1 MVSAVTGDGTIVPEG
16 PADDMAQPFQIEASN
31 LRGRLIRL
39 DGALDQ
45 IVSAHAYPEPV
56 ARLLG
61 ETVLL
66 AAMLGS
72 ALKFEGVF
80 TLQARGDGA
89 VSMLVADVTS
99 DGNLRGYARV
109 DPERLA
115 EGAAPEV
122 PALLGDGLLAFTVD
136 QGEFSEPYQGI
147 VELSGRTLADC
158 LQHYFRQSEQID
170 AGMRVAVDRRD
181 GRWRGGAL
189 MVQRLPD
196 QDRVVPSHAEDD
208 WRRAM
213 VLMNACTDD
222 ELLDPGLSPNVLL
235 YRLFHEDGVRV
246 FRPATFRQRCR
257 CSRDRVARILAALPP
272 EEVQACKTEDE
283 DVVVIRCEF
292 CNAAYRFGDDDLAEV
307 YGETGS
313 RPQ

>member
-1 MVSAVTGDGTIVPEG
+1 MVSAVTGDGRVVPEG
-16 PADDMAQPFQIEASN
+16 PADDVAQPFQIEASN
-31 LRGRLIRL
+31 LRGRLVRL
-39 DGALDQ
+39 DGALDE

-109 DPERLA
+109 NAERLA
-115 EGAAPEV
+115 EGTAPEV

-158 LQHYFRQSEQID
+158 LQHYFRQSEQIE
-170 AGMRVAVDRRD
+170 AGMRVAVDQRD

-196 QDRVVPSHAEDD
+196 ENQVVPSHAEDD

-213 VLMNACTDD
+213 VLMHACTDD
-222 ELLDPGLSPNVLL
+222 ELLDPDLSPNVLL

-246 FRPATFRQRCR
+246 FRPATFRPRCR
-257 CSRDRVARILAALPP
+257 CSRDRVARILASLPRG
-272 EEVQACKTEDE
+272 EVMACKEADE
-283 DVVVIRCEF
+283 DAVVIRCEF
-292 CNAAYRFGDDDLAEV
+292 CNTAYRFDDDDLAAV
-307 YGETGS
+307 YAQTA
-313 RPQ
+313 QH